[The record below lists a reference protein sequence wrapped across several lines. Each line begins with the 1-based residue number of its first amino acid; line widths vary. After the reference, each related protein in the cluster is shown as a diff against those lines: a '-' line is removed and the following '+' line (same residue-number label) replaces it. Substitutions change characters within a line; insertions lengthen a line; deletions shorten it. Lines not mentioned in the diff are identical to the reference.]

1 MLEVLDSCKRKACVF
16 HLTPVDEALP
26 VGQPHV
32 GGLPDLPADLEWP
45 KNRDGQLQFLA
56 QLPLDPAREAGILP
70 IEASPESLLY
80 IFASCRSD
88 QASTVPGPAFLCTA
102 SQKLTRRT
110 AGNESYVHS
119 WYKVLPEIVEEFPCW
134 EEMVEIFASEIGLID
149 RKVLSA
155 FREAEWQNR
164 QHPLETVKI
173 GGWPAWIKAPE
184 REGPLLAQVA
194 SGEDF
199 QTTLVDEGT
208 LYIFVSPNGELEVL
222 FQYS

>member
-149 RKVLSA
+149 RKVLTHFGRLSGKIANTLLKPSRSA
-155 FREAEWQNR
+155 VGQLGSRPRNEKAPCWR
-164 QHPLETVKI
+164 RWPRVKI
-173 GGWPAWIKAPE
+173 SKLLLLTKARFTSLSRRME
-184 REGPLLAQVA
+184 
-194 SGEDF
+194 
-199 QTTLVDEGT
+199 
-208 LYIFVSPNGELEVL
+208 N
-222 FQYS
+222 